1 MHDDVDGNVFWKDQK
16 ERIDGSYLIGRYCC
30 ILIVMSRKVALV
42 FGILKSG
49 ITNLKK
55 ILLGGMK

>member
-1 MHDDVDGNVFWKDQK
+1 MRDDMDGNVFWKDRK
-16 ERIDGSYLIGRYCC
+16 ERIDGSYLTGRYCC
-30 ILIVMSRKVALV
+30 ILIVMSQKVALV

-49 ITNLKK
+49 TTNLKE